1 MKNFLTLKYWFA
13 LNPGAP
19 AQVMVNGLI
28 GLTVLFFLI
37 ALILGMTKKRY
48 RKNLYFRTLEKVYL
62 FSLANFFLSLFFLF
76 FVYESV
82 PFFSSRFWFILWAG
96 EMAAWLYFIL
106 KFLISLPEKRASLEK
121 EREYNKYIP

>member
-1 MKNFLTLKYWFA
+1 MQNLLTFKYWFA

-19 AQVMVNGLI
+19 APVMVKGLA
-28 GLTVLFFLI
+28 GLMILFFFAAFI
-37 ALILGMTKKRY
+37 FALAKKRY
-48 RKNLYFRTLEKVYL
+48 RKTLNFRTLEKVYL

-96 EMAAWLYFIL
+96 EMAVWLYFIA
-106 KFLISLPEKRASLEK
+106 KFFMSLPEKRASLER
-121 EREYNKYIP
+121 EREFKKYIP